1 MRLAKLNNLK
11 YRTPTLDMSDVEPS
25 LFACASLAFKF
36 TSTDDSDLN
45 EVTIW
50 RKRRRRRRIYS
61 YSMVLQ
67 KRPRRRLVHK
77 FRYTVEIDASFQLA
91 STDDFILNQ
100 VHVCVFV

>member
-67 KRPRRRLVHK
+67 KRPRRRLV
-77 FRYTVEIDASFQLA
+77 EIDASFQLA

>member
-45 EVTIW
+45 EVTI
-50 RKRRRRRRIYS
+50 Y
-61 YSMVLQ
+61 L
-67 KRPRRRLVHK
+67 
-77 FRYTVEIDASFQLA
+77 YTNSDIP
-91 STDDFILNQ
+91 
-100 VHVCVFV
+100 